1 MLVVDDLT
9 KQYPLPS
16 RLLRP
21 VMRVAADGAV
31 DALRGVSLHVDPG
44 EIVGVVGPNGAG
56 KTTLVKIASTLL
68 EPTSGRVLV
77 GGRDVIRDA
86 SDARGL
92 LGTMLADDRVVYWRL
107 TGRQNLEFF
116 AAMAGLSRPLARQRA
131 DEVLTQLGLAG
142 RDRRVF
148 GYSSGMRT
156 LLNLGRAMLPRP
168 PLLLLDEPTRSLD
181 PLASRDIVAALRR
194 IADDGA
200 ALLLTSHRLDEVVTL
215 CDRVVVLVGGLVTFA
230 GRPRDLD
237 HSDGP
242 VAALIALL
250 AAER

>member
-1 MLVVDDLT
+1 
-9 KQYPLPS
+9 
-16 RLLRP
+16 
-21 VMRVAADGAV
+21 
-31 DALRGVSLHVDPG
+31 VSLHVDPG

-77 GGRDVIRDA
+77 GGHDVTRHA
-86 SDARGL
+86 SDARAL
-92 LGTMLADDRVVYWRL
+92 LGTMLADDRVVYLRL

-116 AAMAGLSRPLARQRA
+116 AAMAGLPRHVARQRA
-131 DEVLTQLGLAG
+131 DEVLVQLGLAD

-168 PLLLLDEPTRSLD
+168 PMLLLDEPTRSLD
-181 PLASRDIVAALRR
+181 PLASRDIAAALRR
-194 IADDGA
+194 VTDDGA
-200 ALLLTSHRLDEVVTL
+200 ALLLTSHRLEEVVAL
-215 CDRVVVLVGGLVTFA
+215 CDRVAVLVNGLVSFE
-230 GRPRDLD
+230 GKPRDLD
-237 HSDGP
+237 DGDGP

-250 AAER
+250 AAEP